1 MAPQQKTAA
10 LKVPILPH
18 NSPEASQP
26 PGMKLPL
33 HPHQLRALHRC
44 LLIESDGSLSCNFGA
59 RYDFRSRGGCLA
71 DAVGT
76 GKTATSIGLILSS
89 DKSNLQGGDTL
100 IVAPG
105 HLIPQWKQ
113 EIEKFTDQIE
123 VLVGRKEY
131 ESKGTLAPEKPH
143 RVVLV
148 DVDQI
153 LKEKRLWYDFRRVF
167 ADEGGPQRMFDHQ
180 TMETYKKAA
189 LFCVQSPKGPCSYTG
204 YVYTGKLHIPF
215 RPWRRVIFDEIQDLV
230 SEGTESQKNLLQ
242 LSRTAKNVW
251 LLSATPFPHG
261 NKSVYANHELL
272 GFCRLRLDVEVNSPL
287 PHHHPFEN
295 IKRKLYIRSPKH
307 VADEAVT
314 ASQQVTKETVYFD
327 ATELERRFFQLEMN
341 DIAASDRDDIFGEHY
356 NSLRQIMV
364 HPEASKKLRE
374 QLNGTDDQQ
383 GAAQKNKRVGRFAT
397 INSFARSSMATA
409 EKRLQELKYT
419 TIPDQEKDVQ
429 NTKNSWHVA
438 LKIRQERLKPVANG
452 IFGQQND
459 TAQESLANRE
469 LKEIHS
475 YFCRC
480 PSYGCSSC
488 IADSKAF
495 FRTMGFEGQQRVLI
509 SGYNATQKIHNY
521 FQTELRKGR
530 ELPRFG
536 DALDTYITAVERGY
550 RQRMEK
556 LTELQKEREQLAGRI
571 EALKGTVVVGHKKHA
586 SEDDELA
593 ARHGSKSAALIRH
606 LQKLEESGEQ
616 TIVFSYWHDTLR
628 LVWNSLRKC
637 KLSASFCNGSGRAM
651 STAITDFTSGE
662 VSILLLSAQAKASGA
677 NLQCATN
684 VILLDPAGKSAEHGS
699 TLEQQAIGRAVR
711 MGQDKPVKVHRFCV
725 KDSIEEKLF
734 KQIDVAAAKLE
745 KRSSDNSYTCEDAHK
760 ALDLEKIAAKKEEEE
775 EFVMEE
781 SISASEKVKQNIA
794 AAKEKGEIIVLDDSD
809 DEEGDEIEK
818 SAPQKKASAQHE
830 VPVQTVPVKVK
841 TESTSVLGK
850 RPIGA
855 LSDVELP
862 STKKALESQTAENE
876 CQSISTPNKAQTDAP
891 GRVVSPAAISPTLS
905 SPVESAEEFSS
916 PTTPTSPEGI
926 ETPSSIV
933 DSKESSPTAL
943 RDLLLNCSLE
953 KYSDKFQ
960 DAGISSLGDLKE
972 KINDV
977 LFMESFVTNIGMTA
991 NEAIRFQMMASQQ

>member
-1 MAPQQKTAA
+1 M
-10 LKVPILPH
+10 
-18 NSPEASQP
+18 
-26 PGMKLPL
+26 
-33 HPHQLRALHRC
+33 
-44 LLIESDGSLSCNFGA
+44 
-59 RYDFRSRGGCLA
+59 
-71 DAVGT
+71 
-76 GKTATSIGLILSS
+76 
-89 DKSNLQGGDTL
+89 
-100 IVAPG
+100 
-105 HLIPQWKQ
+105 
-113 EIEKFTDQIE
+113 
-123 VLVGRKEY
+123 
-131 ESKGTLAPEKPH
+131 
-143 RVVLV
+143 
-148 DVDQI
+148 
-153 LKEKRLWYDFRRVF
+153 
-167 ADEGGPQRMFDHQ
+167 
-180 TMETYKKAA
+180 
-189 LFCVQSPKGPCSYTG
+189 
-204 YVYTGKLHIPF
+204 
-215 RPWRRVIFDEIQDLV
+215 
-230 SEGTESQKNLLQ
+230 
-242 LSRTAKNVW
+242 
-251 LLSATPFPHG
+251 
-261 NKSVYANHELL
+261 
-272 GFCRLRLDVEVNSPL
+272 
-287 PHHHPFEN
+287 
-295 IKRKLYIRSPKH
+295 
-307 VADEAVT
+307 
-314 ASQQVTKETVYFD
+314 
-327 ATELERRFFQLEMN
+327 
-341 DIAASDRDDIFGEHY
+341 
-356 NSLRQIMV
+356 
-364 HPEASKKLRE
+364 
-374 QLNGTDDQQ
+374 
-383 GAAQKNKRVGRFAT
+383 
-397 INSFARSSMATA
+397 
-409 EKRLQELKYT
+409 
-419 TIPDQEKDVQ
+419 
-429 NTKNSWHVA
+429 
-438 LKIRQERLKPVANG
+438 
-452 IFGQQND
+452 
-459 TAQESLANRE
+459 
-469 LKEIHS
+469 
-475 YFCRC
+475 
-480 PSYGCSSC
+480 
-488 IADSKAF
+488 
-495 FRTMGFEGQQRVLI
+495 
-509 SGYNATQKIHNY
+509 
-521 FQTELRKGR
+521 
-530 ELPRFG
+530 
-536 DALDTYITAVERGY
+536 
-550 RQRMEK
+550 
-556 LTELQKEREQLAGRI
+556 
-571 EALKGTVVVGHKKHA
+571 
-586 SEDDELA
+586 
-593 ARHGSKSAALIRH
+593 
-606 LQKLEESGEQ
+606 
-616 TIVFSYWHDTLR
+616 R

-781 SISASEKVKQNIA
+781 SISASEKVKRNIA

-891 GRVVSPAAISPTLS
+891 GRVVSPAAISPAPS
-905 SPVESAEEFSS
+905 SPVESAEESSS
-916 PTTPTSPEGI
+916 PITPTSPEGI
-926 ETPSSIV
+926 ESPSSIV